1 MKPRGGIGAFSTPRR
16 NVVDQRAT
24 AAYQWQCIN
33 LLRHDAAKDL
43 PAGSAFEPAIFP
55 VRLGDSRRIS
65 CFPRDSA
72 LFFGGAA
79 GIAEMLLQSHNGVI
93 RLLPALPDSW
103 PEGRVTGVRARGGVE
118 VSIDWLGGKLTRA
131 ILNTQFGGHCRIR
144 YGPKEVEI
152 KVRPGSRYVLDD
164 SLRTES
170 K

>member
-1 MKPRGGIGAFSTPRR
+1 
-16 NVVDQRAT
+16 
-24 AAYQWQCIN
+24 
-33 LLRHDAAKDL
+33 
-43 PAGSAFEPAIFP
+43 
-55 VRLGDSRRIS
+55 
-65 CFPRDSA
+65 
-72 LFFGGAA
+72 
-79 GIAEMLLQSHNGVI
+79 MLLQSHNGVI